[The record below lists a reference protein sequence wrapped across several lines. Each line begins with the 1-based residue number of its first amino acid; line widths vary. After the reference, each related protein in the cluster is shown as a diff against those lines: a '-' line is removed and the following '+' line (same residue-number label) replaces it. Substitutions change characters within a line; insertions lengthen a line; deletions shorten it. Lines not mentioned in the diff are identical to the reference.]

1 MAKAFVSRFI
11 TNSRRPRE
19 VDSLLFISMKDFEFL
34 KNYTPR
40 FWELYNEVDGCSEEI
55 AVKTFK
61 LSKLRTKTSP
71 YQATN
76 QKYAGYYIL
85 D

>member
-11 TNSRRPRE
+11 TNNRRPRE
-19 VDSLLFISMKDFEFL
+19 VDSLLSISMKDFESL

-61 LSKLRTKTSP
+61 
-71 YQATN
+71 
-76 QKYAGYYIL
+76 
-85 D
+85 